1 LVLSY
6 HTEKQAAEEAS
17 ENKREEDAKPSAKKP
32 KTTPTNKTNATRKSL
47 PATKKA
53 KIVPTPSLSNI
64 DDEDEEDLSMP
75 DLSAEEGDNV
85 AAVNMVVGKVALPAR
100 ESRRASKKSYAEA
113 DGGSDED

>member
-1 LVLSY
+1 VLSY

-17 ENKREEDAKPSAKKP
+17 ENKRKENAKPSAKKP

-75 DLSAEEGDNV
+75 DLSAEGDD
-85 AAVNMVVGKVALPAR
+85 AAAANMVVGKVALPAR
-100 ESRRASKKSYAEA
+100 ESRRASRKSYAEA
-113 DGGSDED
+113 DGGSEED